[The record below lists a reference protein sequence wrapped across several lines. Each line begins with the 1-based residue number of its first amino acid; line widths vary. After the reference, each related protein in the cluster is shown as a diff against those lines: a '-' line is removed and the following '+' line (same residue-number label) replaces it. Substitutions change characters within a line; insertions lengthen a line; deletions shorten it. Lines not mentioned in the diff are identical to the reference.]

1 MPLYKG
7 TTEIAGGK
15 LYKGTT
21 EIENVYKG
29 TTQIYQNSFDLHFL
43 LVGGGGG
50 GGGMGQGNYGTSVPN
65 GSNEIY
71 GAGGGGGGGVRTS
84 YNASSPYNNRSY
96 LGVALD
102 NGGNATLDN
111 AVTGSLNVAY
121 TIIIGDGG
129 AVGTSLTTGSNGGQ
143 SKIQQGGT
151 DIIVVNGGGGG
162 GNNRNLSHQ
171 GNYAHIGASG
181 GAGGGGGNT
190 GAGGSGGTYAFD
202 GYSGGG
208 SNYQYYGGLGGG
220 GGGAATQRG
229 SISVA
234 QTRKTSFGSYIKG
247 NSSIIYV
254 ANGGGGGYGGFGNN
268 PSNYL
273 GEGGKGGHAWD
284 NPSYNNDYQSSVAGS
299 PGGAILRF
307 PDNIN
312 YTATGSPVETADG
325 SFKILQWPRTAGTY
339 TITFT

>member
-29 TTQIYQNSFDLHFL
+29 ASQIYQNSFDLHFL

-50 GGGMGQGNYGTSVPN
+50 GGTMGIGNFGTSVPN
-65 GSNEIY
+65 GSDDIY

-84 YNASSPYNNRSY
+84 YNAASPYNNRSY
-96 LGVALD
+96 LGVALN
-102 NGGNATLDN
+102 NGGNAGLD
-111 AVTGSLNVAY
+111 APSSTSLNTVY

-129 AVGTSLTTGSNGGQ
+129 PVGSNGGQ
-143 SKIQQGGT
+143 SKIQQSST
-151 DIIVVNGGGGG
+151 DIIVVNGGGAG
-162 GNNRNLSHQ
+162 GNNANVNNAGS
-171 GNYAHIGASG
+171 SG
-181 GAGGGGGNT
+181 GGGGGGGNT
-190 GAGGSGGTYAFD
+190 GAGGGGGPYAFS

-208 SNYQYYGGLGGG
+208 TSYQYYGGLGGG

-229 SISVA
+229 SISA
-234 QTRKTSFGSYIKG
+234 SQTRKTSFGSYIKG

-268 PSNYL
+268 PTNYL

-284 NPSYNNDYQSSVAGS
+284 NPTYNNDYQASVVGS

-312 YTATGSPVETADG
+312 YTATGSPTETTDG

>member
-29 TTQIYQNSFDLHFL
+29 TAQIYQNSFDLHFL

-50 GGGMGQGNYGTSVPN
+50 GGVMLNGNFGTSVPN
-65 GSNEIY
+65 GTNEIY

-84 YNASSPYNNRSY
+84 YNVAAPYNNRSY
-96 LGVALD
+96 LGVALN
-102 NGGNATLDN
+102 NGGNATLD
-111 AVTGSLNVAY
+111 TPITTSLNVAY
-121 TIIIGDGG
+121 TIIIGSGG
-129 AVGTSLTTGSNGGQ
+129 TVGSNGGQ

-151 DIIVVNGGGGG
+151 DLIAVNGGGKGGNNSTSGMAGLSGGGGG
-162 GNNRNLSHQ
+162 G
-171 GNYAHIGASG
+171 G
-181 GAGGGGGNT
+181 GT
-190 GAGGSGGTYAFD
+190 FGAGGSGGTYAFS
-202 GYSGGG
+202 GYSGANVGN
-208 SNYQYYGGLGGG
+208 SQSYGGLGGG
-220 GGGAATQRG
+220 GGGSATQRG
-229 SISVA
+229 SISMA
-234 QTRKTSFGSYIKG
+234 QTRKTAFGSYIKG
-247 NSSIIYV
+247 NSYIFV

-268 PSNYL
+268 PTGYL
-273 GEGGKGGHAWD
+273 GEGGKGGHAWN
-284 NPSYNNDYQSSVAGS
+284 NPTYNNDYQSSVAGS

-312 YTATGSPVETADG
+312 YTATGSPTETTDG